1 MTPCEN
7 YWEALNAFVDGE
19 CSPEEE
25 AALRAHLADCA
36 ACREALAELTALHDG
51 FPDWE
56 DEAVPEGFAD
66 GVLQKIA
73 ETPQQAP
80 KKGKRKRSG
89 AAWASL
95 AACLGVMVL
104 LGSLFPGLRSASSS
118 NNAAPASGAAV
129 TGGQAIEPQSGE
141 TEDALMGTQAME
153 AGGEDPSKLMTDRA
167 KLTQAGADL
176 RWTLTASEEQELLSG
191 YDCRET
197 EDGRVYTLTAGDLE
211 SVRAQAEEEGISL
224 WEDSSTV
231 YATAATAAPAA
242 SQPPEPAASPDASA
256 NSYSNSGSGESET
269 YRVLI
274 QPREEN

>member
-104 LGSLFPGLRSASSS
+104 LGSLFPGNRSASSA
-118 NNAAPASGAAV
+118 NTAAPASDAAV
-129 TGGQAIEPQSGE
+129 TAGQAAEPQSGE
-141 TEDALMGTQAME
+141 AEDALTGTQAAK
-153 AGGEDPSKLMTDRA
+153 AGGEDPSKLMMDRA

-176 RWTLTASEEQELLSG
+176 CWTLTADEEQELLSG
-191 YDCRET
+191 FDCQET
-197 EDGRVYTLTAGDLE
+197 EEGRVYTLTAGDIE
-211 SVRAQAEEEGISL
+211 SVRAQAEAEGIAL
-224 WEDSSTV
+224 PWEDSAVV
-231 YATAATAAPAA
+231 YTTGAAAPDPTAGGGG
-242 SQPPEPAASPDASA
+242 SSGDTSSSP
-256 NSYSNSGSGESET
+256 GSGDPGT
-269 YRVLI
+269 YRILI
-274 QPREEN
+274 QPMEAGN

>member
-36 ACREALAELTALHDG
+36 ACREALAELTALRGG
-51 FPDWE
+51 FPHWE
-56 DEAVPEGFAD
+56 DEEVPEGFAD
-66 GVLQKIA
+66 GVLQRIA
-73 ETPQQAP
+73 GTPQQAP
-80 KKGKRKRSG
+80 KKARRKHR

-104 LGSLFPGLRSASSS
+104 LGTLFPGNRSASSA
-118 NNAAPASGAAV
+118 NTAAPASDAAV
-129 TGGQAIEPQSGE
+129 TAGQAAEPQSGE
-141 TEDALMGTQAME
+141 AEDALTGTQAAK
-153 AGGEDPSKLMTDRA
+153 AGGEDPSKLMMDRA

-176 RWTLTASEEQELLSG
+176 RWTLTADEEQELLSG
-191 YDCRET
+191 FDCRET
-197 EDGRVYTLTAGDLE
+197 EEGRVYTLTAGDLE

-231 YATAATAAPAA
+231 YATAAPAA

-256 NSYSNSGSGESET
+256 NSYSNSGSGEIET

-274 QPREEN
+274 QPMKEN

>member
-118 NNAAPASGAAV
+118 NNAAPASDAAV

-141 TEDALMGTQAME
+141 TEDALMGTQAMK

-231 YATAATAAPAA
+231 YATAAPAA

-256 NSYSNSGSGESET
+256 NSYSNSGSGEIET

-274 QPREEN
+274 QPMEEN

>member
-89 AAWASL
+89 AAWASWS
-95 AACLGVMVL
+95 CWV
-104 LGSLFPGLRSASSS
+104 PSS
-118 NNAAPASGAAV
+118 PASGAPV
-129 TGGQAIEPQSGE
+129 PPTTP
-141 TEDALMGTQAME
+141 
-153 AGGEDPSKLMTDRA
+153 PPP
-167 KLTQAGADL
+167 
-176 RWTLTASEEQELLSG
+176 
-191 YDCRET
+191 
-197 EDGRVYTLTAGDLE
+197 V
-211 SVRAQAEEEGISL
+211 
-224 WEDSSTV
+224 
-231 YATAATAAPAA
+231 AP
-242 SQPPEPAASPDASA
+242 P
-256 NSYSNSGSGESET
+256 
-269 YRVLI
+269 
-274 QPREEN
+274 

>member
-25 AALRAHLADCA
+25 AKLRAHLTECE
-36 ACREALAELTALHDG
+36 ACREALAELTALRGG
-51 FPDWE
+51 FPHWE
-56 DEAVPEGFAD
+56 DEEVPEGFAD
-66 GVLQKIA
+66 GVLQRIA
-73 ETPQQAP
+73 GTPQQAP
-80 KKGKRKRSG
+80 KKARRKHR

-95 AACLGVMVL
+95 AACLGIMVL
-104 LGSLFPGLRSASSS
+104 LGTLFPGNRSASSA
-118 NNAAPASGAAV
+118 NTAAPASDAAV
-129 TGGQAIEPQSGE
+129 TAGQAAGPQSGE
-141 TEDALMGTQAME
+141 AEDSLTASQAAK
-153 AGGEDPSKLMTDRA
+153 AGGEDPSKLMMDRA

-176 RWTLTASEEQELLSG
+176 CWTLTASEEQELLSG

-231 YATAATAAPAA
+231 YATAAPAA

-256 NSYSNSGSGESET
+256 NSYSNSGSGDPGT
-269 YRVLI
+269 YHILI
-274 QPREEN
+274 QPIEAGN

>member
-118 NNAAPASGAAV
+118 NNAAPASDAAV

-153 AGGEDPSKLMTDRA
+153 AGEEDPSKLMTDRA

-191 YDCRET
+191 YDCWET

-231 YATAATAAPAA
+231 YATAAPAA

-256 NSYSNSGSGESET
+256 NSYSNSGSGEIET

-274 QPREEN
+274 QPMEEN

>member
-7 YWEALNAFVDGE
+7 YWEALNAFADGE

-36 ACREALAELTALHDG
+36 ACREALAELTALRDG
-51 FPDWE
+51 FPSWE

-73 ETPQQAP
+73 EAPQQAP
-80 KKGKRKRSG
+80 KKAQRKRSG
-89 AAWASL
+89 TAWASL

-104 LGSLFPGLRSASSS
+104 LGSLFPGLRSASSA
-118 NNAAPASGAAV
+118 NNAAPASDAAV
-129 TGGQAIEPQSGE
+129 TTGGQAIEPQSGE
-141 TEDALMGTQAME
+141 TEDVLMGTQSME
-153 AGGEDPSKLMTDRA
+153 AGGEDPSKLMMDRA

-176 RWTLTASEEQELLSG
+176 RWTLTADEERELLSG

-224 WEDSSTV
+224 WEDPSTV
-231 YATAATAAPAA
+231 YATATPAAP
-242 SQPPEPAASPDASA
+242 QPPDPTASPDTSA
-256 NSYSNSGSGESET
+256 NSYANSGGGESET
-269 YRVLI
+269 YQVLI
-274 QPREEN
+274 QPMEEN

>member
-95 AACLGVMVL
+95 AACLGIMVL
-104 LGSLFPGLRSASSS
+104 LGTLFPGERSAGSA
-118 NNAAPASGAAV
+118 NTAAPASDAAV
-129 TGGQAIEPQSGE
+129 TGGQAAAPQSGE
-141 TEDALMGTQAME
+141 PEDALMGTQSMKASR
-153 AGGEDPSKLMTDRA
+153 EDQDKLMTDRA

-176 RWTLTASEEQELLSG
+176 CWTLTADEEQELLSG
-191 YDCRET
+191 FDCRET
-197 EDGRVYTLTAGDLE
+197 EEGRVYTLTAGDIE
-211 SVRAQAEEEGISL
+211 SVCAQAEAEGISL
-224 WEDSSTV
+224 PWEDSTV
-231 YATAATAAPAA
+231 VYTTGAAAPDPTAGGGG
-242 SQPPEPAASPDASA
+242 SSGDTSSSP
-256 NSYSNSGSGESET
+256 GSGDPGT
-269 YRVLI
+269 YRILI
-274 QPREEN
+274 QPMEAGN

>member
-231 YATAATAAPAA
+231 YATAAPAA
-242 SQPPEPAASPDASA
+242 SKPPEPAASPDASA
-256 NSYSNSGSGESET
+256 NSYSNSGSGEIET

-274 QPREEN
+274 QPMEEN

>member
-73 ETPQQAP
+73 ENPQQAP

-95 AACLGVMVL
+95 AACLGIMVL
-104 LGSLFPGLRSASSS
+104 LGTLFPGERSAGSA
-118 NNAAPASGAAV
+118 NTAAPASDAAV
-129 TGGQAIEPQSGE
+129 TGGQAAAPQSGE
-141 TEDALMGTQAME
+141 PEDALMGTQSMKASR
-153 AGGEDPSKLMTDRA
+153 EDQDKLMTDRA

-176 RWTLTASEEQELLSG
+176 CWTLTADEEQELLSG
-191 YDCRET
+191 FDCRET
-197 EDGRVYTLTAGDLE
+197 EEGRVYTLTAGDIE
-211 SVRAQAEEEGISL
+211 SVCAQAEAEGISL
-224 WEDSSTV
+224 PWEDSTV
-231 YATAATAAPAA
+231 VYTTGAAAPDPTAGGGG
-242 SQPPEPAASPDASA
+242 SSGDTSSSP
-256 NSYSNSGSGESET
+256 GSGDPGT
-269 YRVLI
+269 YRILI
-274 QPREEN
+274 QPMEAGN

>member
-25 AALRAHLADCA
+25 ATLRAHLADCA

-51 FPDWE
+51 FPHWE

-66 GVLQKIA
+66 SVLQKIA

-80 KKGKRKRSG
+80 KKGKRKRSS

-104 LGSLFPGLRSASSS
+104 LGSLFPEFRGSANS
-118 NNAAPASGAAV
+118 AAPASDAAV
-129 TGGQAIEPQSGE
+129 TTGQAAEPQSGE
-141 TEDALMGTQAME
+141 PEDVLMGTQAME
-153 AGGEDPSKLMTDRA
+153 AGGEDPSKPMTDRA

-176 RWTLTASEEQELLSG
+176 RWTLTADEERELLSG

-211 SVRAQAEEEGISL
+211 SVRSQAEEEGISL

-231 YATAATAAPAA
+231 YTTAPAA

-256 NSYSNSGSGESET
+256 NSYANAGSGERET

-274 QPREEN
+274 QPMEEN

>member
-7 YWEALNAFVDGE
+7 YWEALNAFADGE

-51 FPDWE
+51 FPHWE

-66 GVLQKIA
+66 SVLQKIA
-73 ETPQQAP
+73 ENPPQAP
-80 KKGKRKRSG
+80 KKAKRHRPG

-104 LGSLFPGLRSASSS
+104 LGSLFPGLRSASSANS
-118 NNAAPASGAAV
+118 AAPASDAAV
-129 TGGQAIEPQSGE
+129 TTGQAAEPQSGE
-141 TEDALMGTQAME
+141 AEDVLMGTQAME
-153 AGGEDPSKLMTDRA
+153 AGGEDPSKLMADRA

-176 RWTLTASEEQELLSG
+176 RWTLTADEERELLSG

-211 SVRAQAEEEGISL
+211 SVRSQAEEEGISL

-231 YATAATAAPAA
+231 CATTAPAA

-256 NSYSNSGSGESET
+256 NSYANSGSGESET

>member
-25 AALRAHLADCA
+25 AKLRAHLTECE
-36 ACREALAELTALHDG
+36 ACREALAELTALRGG
-51 FPDWE
+51 FPHWE
-56 DEAVPEGFAD
+56 DEEVPEGFAD
-66 GVLQKIA
+66 GVLQRIA
-73 ETPQQAP
+73 GTPRQAP
-80 KKGKRKRSG
+80 KNARRKHR

-95 AACLGVMVL
+95 AACLGIMVL
-104 LGSLFPGLRSASSS
+104 LGTLFPGNRSASSA
-118 NNAAPASGAAV
+118 NTAAPASDAAV
-129 TGGQAIEPQSGE
+129 TTGQAAEPQSGE
-141 TEDALMGTQAME
+141 AEDSLTGAQAAK

-176 RWTLTASEEQELLSG
+176 CWTLTADEEQELLSG
-191 YDCRET
+191 FDCQET
-197 EDGRVYTLTAGDLE
+197 EEGRVYTLTAGDIE
-211 SVRAQAEEEGISL
+211 SVRAQAEAEGISL

-231 YATAATAAPAA
+231 YATAAPDA

-256 NSYSNSGSGESET
+256 NSYSNSGSGEIET

-274 QPREEN
+274 QPMEEGN